1 MTNPTSESGA
11 APASEDLSVVS
22 RLIGVITSPQATFKA
37 VAAHPSWIG
46 MLLIVVALSATLVG
60 GFMMTK
66 VGQDAW
72 LDAAI
77 NSAAS
82 RGQQMSDQQ
91 IAGMERFV
99 PYLGYFSIGS
109 MVVFIPLFYLVV
121 SGLLFAV
128 FNAGLGGNAS
138 FKQVFAVV
146 THTGVVGV
154 LGQLF
159 TVPMNYMRGAM
170 TSATNLAVLLPFV
183 PENSFA
189 GRLLGTIDL
198 FLIWQLIVLAIGL
211 GVLYRRR
218 TQPIAFTL
226 FGVYAVIAV
235 IIAVVR
241 GSFGGSN

>member
-1 MTNPTSESGA
+1 MTNTPAASGTSS
-11 APASEDLSVVS
+11 ASPDLSVVA
-22 RLIGVITSPQATFKA
+22 RLIGIITSPQATFRA
-37 VAAHPSWIG
+37 VVAHPAWLG
-46 MLLIVVALSATLVG
+46 MLVIVVVLSATLVG

-77 NSAAS
+77 SSAAS
-82 RGQQMSDQQ
+82 GGQQMSDQQ
-91 IAGMERFV
+91 IAGMERFA

-109 MVVFIPLFYLVV
+109 MVVFIPLLYLVV

-128 FNAGLGGNAS
+128 FNAALGGNAS

-159 TVPMNYMRGAM
+159 TVPMNYMRGVM

-183 PENSFA
+183 PETSFL

-218 TQPIAFTL
+218 TQPIVFSL
-226 FGVYAVIAV
+226 FGVYAVIAL
-235 IIAVVR
+235 IIAAVR
-241 GSFGGSN
+241 SSFGGSN